1 MGRKKLFEGG
11 GTGGFCMTEM
21 EDQLRQLE
29 GAYTDS
35 ESEEDDEPELA
46 TDEEEELGE
55 ELDELYCV
63 ACDKMFKTVGSKENH
78 ETSRKHKDNL
88 DKLIE
93 EMNEEEAN
101 SDDDDRLEGSGLEE
115 VASSEYISSEN
126 DVHEDEVS
134 QVKIPLPTEPLS
146 KAKSKKQK
154 KKQKKKVLDMVDGSC
169 SEPEENEVLED
180 KVSEEKIPLPSEPQS
195 KSKSKK
201 QKKKQKKKLLDIVD
215 GSCSESEVVN
225 EFLKPV
231 DGSSDDDSNLKR
243 KGKNK
248 KKKSKKEKSQSPDD
262 SSLNILVNDKENL
275 NENTISNSVINK
287 EEIVAQE
294 SEIVDKV
301 QVVIPEEEVTI
312 IKASVDDNDIKESRS
327 KKSKHKE
334 KENIEDPAK
343 VDLLCAQCRATFPSK
358 NKLFNHLKTSGHAVH
373 IPSDSRPALTSKSKK
388 KNKK

>member
-1 MGRKKLFEGG
+1 
-11 GTGGFCMTEM
+11 
-21 EDQLRQLE
+21 
-29 GAYTDS
+29 
-35 ESEEDDEPELA
+35 
-46 TDEEEELGE
+46 
-55 ELDELYCV
+55 
-63 ACDKMFKTVGSKENH
+63 MFKTVGSKENH

-115 VASSEYISSEN
+115 VASSKYISSEN

-134 QVKIPLPTEPLS
+134 QV
-146 KAKSKKQK
+146 
-154 KKQKKKVLDMVDGSC
+154 
-169 SEPEENEVLED
+169 
-180 KVSEEKIPLPSEPQS
+180 KIPLPSEPQS

-215 GSCSESEVVN
+215 GSCSEPEVVN

-231 DGSSDDDSNLKR
+231 DGSSDDESNQKR

-262 SSLNILVNDKENL
+262 ANLNILVHDKENL
-275 NENTISNSVINK
+275 NENIIPNSETNK

-301 QVVIPEEEVTI
+301 QVIIPEEEVTI
-312 IKASVDDNDIKESRS
+312 IKASVEDNDIKESRS

-334 KENIEDPAK
+334 KENIENPAK

-373 IPSDSRPALTSKSKK
+373 IPSDSKPALTSKSKK